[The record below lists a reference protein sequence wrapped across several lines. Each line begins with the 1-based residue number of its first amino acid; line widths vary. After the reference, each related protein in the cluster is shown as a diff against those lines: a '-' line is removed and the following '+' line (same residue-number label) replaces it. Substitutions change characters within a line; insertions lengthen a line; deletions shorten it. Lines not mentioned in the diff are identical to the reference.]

1 MKQLKV
7 LFVVLGLLLIIPL
20 VIANTAEDFES
31 YAPGTLAEN
40 LTTTGVTYNGSGIFE
55 IRDTGGLGFDLDG
68 QVLFSPSCAVPLT
81 MTFDSPQTSI
91 SFDYALGGNPLRV
104 TAFSN
109 GSQVAQQDFN
119 GIVVNVFP
127 QGNASLTAMFDE
139 IVVSAPNFN
148 NCLAIDNLVTTSAAV
163 VGDYVPLDSRIN
175 RFDGAAP
182 VAVYANGQGGI
193 DIYTI
198 SGDTGTFALRV
209 NDLADA
215 PCGEI
220 VETLGG
226 IIVSRTSDCLY
237 QVNAPQYNGKTY
249 ILIFDALVSGAEYR
263 SFEE

>member
-31 YAPGTLAEN
+31 YAPGTLAED
-40 LTTTGVTYNGSGIFE
+40 LTTAGVTYSGSGAFE
-55 IRDTGGLGFDLDG
+55 IVDTGGFLLSG
-68 QVLFSPSCAVPLT
+68 QILFGDCLSPLT

-91 SFDYALGGNPLRV
+91 SFDYAVAQNPLRV

-119 GIVVNVFP
+119 GTTRNGTP
-127 QGNASLTAMFDE
+127 QGSASLTVTFDE
-139 IVVSAPNFN
+139 IVVSAPSQPD
-148 NCLAIDNLVTTSAAV
+148 CLAIDNLVTTSTAV
-163 VGDYVPLDSRIN
+163 VGAYVPLDSRIN

-182 VAVYANGQGGI
+182 VAVYANSQGGI

-198 SGDTGTFALRV
+198 SGDSGTFALRV

-220 VETLGG
+220 VETVDG

-249 ILIFDALVSGAEYR
+249 ILIFEAIRSDTEYR